1 MIMKDINLRKAIFYL
16 QQSIRSEYP
25 NDESLLNALSILSDY
40 HCKVKNLDLHNVM
53 ASYSN
58 SDEVFR
64 FKKLTTFEELLF
76 AKHYIKEL
84 KSEIAKLNTEKGIM
98 KSEIDELKY
107 RLKSEN
113 PTADKLHKY
122 KEQIKSTREKSKKY
136 QRMYERVNSELI
148 MFKNGV
154 L

>member
-1 MIMKDINLRKAIFYL
+1 MDIHKFFDEQVITGSKLPKERQKYTYDDLIAFAKTYAIVVNKNCNLH
-16 QQSIRSEYP
+16 
-25 NDESLLNALSILSDY
+25 D
-40 HCKVKNLDLHNVM
+40 VM
-53 ASYSN
+53 ASYSD
-58 SDEVFR
+58 SDEIFR

-76 AKHYIKEL
+76 AKRHIKEL
-84 KSEIAKLNTEKGIM
+84 KADIAKLNTEKGIL
-98 KSEIDELKY
+98 KSEKDELKY

-148 MFKNGV
+148 MLKNGV